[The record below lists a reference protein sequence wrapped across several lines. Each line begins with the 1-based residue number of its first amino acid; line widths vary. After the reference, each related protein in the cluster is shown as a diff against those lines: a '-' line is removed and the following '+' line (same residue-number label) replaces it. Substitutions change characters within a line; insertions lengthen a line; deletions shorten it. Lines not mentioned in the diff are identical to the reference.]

1 MARLVRLTDAL
12 SALALALLLGVVA
25 GSVATRALY
34 DATGGSVNLLVPG
47 AIELAG
53 LALSL
58 MVFAALPGAALRGLA
73 RVDILLERLP
83 LRLSR
88 PLSRFWDLALAAAAG
103 LLAWLLVGRATVELR
118 AGHLSQDLGWLLW
131 PFTAFA
137 AMAALLLMLAALW
150 RCLRPG
156 GAQAGGAER
165 GGAP

>member
-1 MARLVRLTDAL
+1 MARIVRLTDAL

-34 DATGGSVNLLVPG
+34 DATNGSVNLLVPG

-53 LALSL
+53 LSLSL

-73 RVDILLERLP
+73 RVDIVLERLP
-83 LRLSR
+83 SRLSI

-103 LLAWLLVGRATVELR
+103 LLAWLLVGRAMVEFR
-118 AGHLSQDLGWLLW
+118 AGHLSQDLGWPLW

-137 AMAALLLMLAALW
+137 AMAGVLLMLTALW
-150 RCLRPG
+150 RSLER
-156 GAQAGGAER
+156 GGAER
-165 GGAP
+165 GDVP